1 MHLVANS
8 RTSFEPLRGV
18 TDVRVRT
25 GLCHLRLEGL
35 GREDLMT
42 RRLHALQ
49 CLRDAGVK
57 IDFLKLTADGFACVV
72 VEEDAAKAIEALAQG
87 GGRVAESHGRALLSV
102 HCVNIRD
109 QVGIVAKIV
118 EAATAAGARIEQVGD
133 SHDRILLVVEQEAGN
148 KAADALR
155 AAFQLGALDAD

>member
-1 MHLVANS
+1 MANS

-35 GREDLMT
+35 GREDLMP
-42 RRLHALQ
+42 RRLHALK

-72 VEEDAAKAIEALAQG
+72 VEEDSDKAIQALALVG
-87 GGRVAESHGRALLSV
+87 GHVAESHGRALLSV

-118 EAATAAGARIEQVGD
+118 EAVTAAGARIEQVGD
-133 SHDRILLVVEQEAGN
+133 SHDRILLVVEQEAGR
-148 KAADALR
+148 KAANALQ
-155 AAFQLGALDAD
+155 AAFQLGAFDAN